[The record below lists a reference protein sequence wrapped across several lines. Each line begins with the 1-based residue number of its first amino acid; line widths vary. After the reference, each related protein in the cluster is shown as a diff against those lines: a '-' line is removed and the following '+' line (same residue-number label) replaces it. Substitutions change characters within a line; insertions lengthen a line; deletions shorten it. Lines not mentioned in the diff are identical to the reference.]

1 MLLHR
6 RNVSYISRSPA
17 NEPTRSSGK
26 TCAATDA
33 PEDTHHI
40 YEMSSTH
47 PKKEVSFTPETK
59 PGEIDVIDIYSTSYD
74 WLVTFRDF
82 CKESGG
88 FKVV

>member
-1 MLLHR
+1 
-6 RNVSYISRSPA
+6 
-17 NEPTRSSGK
+17 
-26 TCAATDA
+26 
-33 PEDTHHI
+33 
-40 YEMSSTH
+40 MSSTH